1 MTEPAPLKIFVRGL
15 QVDAEI
21 GVHPHEKGR
30 TQPLTIDIELEMAPR
45 PIRSIHDTVNY
56 ETLAAHARAL
66 ATGGHVDLVETF
78 ADDLA
83 RSCLEDPRT
92 LSARV
97 RIEKPLALEGADAA
111 GVEVTL
117 RRNGLSEAI
126 VHRP

>member
-15 QVDAEI
+15 HVDAEI

-30 TQPLTIDIELEMAPR
+30 TQPLTIDIELELSPT

-56 ETLAAHARAL
+56 ETLAASARTL

-78 ADDLA
+78 AEDLA
-83 RSCLEDPRT
+83 RACLKDSRT

-111 GVEVTL
+111 GVEVLL
-117 RRNGLSEAI
+117 RR
-126 VHRP
+126 